1 MYKDAYAQV
10 VSIGTYDLRIRH
22 DHDCMRW
29 RYIVYDVERL
39 LGEDRFRHLTNA
51 NILTSYASQYTNSCQ
66 GYGAGGQTYC
76 SIYAQ
81 NLGAALQSQTKDIPP
96 LSTFVTMAAKT
107 V

>member
-10 VSIGTYDLRIRH
+10 VSSGTYSHRIRH
-22 DHDCMRW
+22 DHDCIW
-29 RYIVYDVERL
+29 WKSIVYDVERM
-39 LGEDRFRHLTNA
+39 LGENRFRHLTNA
-51 NILTSYASQYTNSCQ
+51 HILTNCAYQYANSCK